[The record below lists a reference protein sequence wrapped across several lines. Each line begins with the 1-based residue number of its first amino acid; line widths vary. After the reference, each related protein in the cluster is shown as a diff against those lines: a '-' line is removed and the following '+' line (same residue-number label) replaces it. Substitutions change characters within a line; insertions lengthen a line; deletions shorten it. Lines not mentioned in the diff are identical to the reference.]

1 MRRGARQSQIVNNFF
16 TFVTI
21 VIMSVVL
28 TFYVKYIV
36 KEDKPTRINSGLV
49 CQQNIKTTD
58 RIFNQNG
65 LKIGLTLLNKGF
77 YLLDGGVIPAINKKS
92 LLAKK
97 LDLSHINN
105 IFLNTIAINL
115 SKDTQRFLKIK
126 YELIESDEE
135 TSNHAGTLLS
145 SFRVNNKEVFRMSTD
160 FAQYDINEI
169 TQRIECTMEAF
180 KYNATK

>member
-58 RIFNQNG
+58 KIFNQNA
-65 LKIGLTLLNKGF
+65 LKLGYDLLNKGF
-77 YLLDGGVIPAINKKS
+77 YVLDGGMIPSINKESTITKE
-92 LLAKK
+92 LNLNQ
-97 LDLSHINN
+97 INN
-105 IFLNTIAINL
+105 IF
-115 SKDTQRFLKIK
+115 F
-126 YELIESDEE
+126 
-135 TSNHAGTLLS
+135 
-145 SFRVNNKEVFRMSTD
+145 TD
-160 FAQYDINEI
+160 FVVQ
-169 TQRIECTMEAF
+169 
-180 KYNATK
+180 